1 MYRHVFDLKSDG
13 VTSAQK
19 VNKNFGYFCKK
30 NCCQEI
36 SKMAQSCHTAH
47 FEGIFASPFIGLSDV
62 SDLVGQFMKMIK
74 RRSFRRNRIASPY
87 QVQKAR

>member
-13 VTSAQK
+13 VTTAQK
-19 VNKNFGYFCKK
+19 VNKNLGYFCKK
-30 NCCQEI
+30 I
-36 SKMAQSCHTAH
+36 VAKKFRKWPKWHTAH